1 MNADGTF
8 DMTQQFD
15 VVVVGGGPGGYIA
28 AIRAAQLGLSV
39 ACVDAWT
46 VAGGKPSLGG
56 TCLNVGCIPSKA
68 LLESS
73 ENYERARHQFA
84 EHGVLVDKVTLDLSR
99 MLSRK
104 DKIVAQ
110 FTGGVAYLFKKNKV
124 TAFHGVGSFTGP
136 VEGGFALQVTA
147 PQGEAI
153 ALSARHVIVAT
164 GSVPRPIAV
173 APVDNTRI
181 LDNAGA
187 LAMSEVPARLGV
199 IGAGVIGL
207 EMGSVW
213 KRLGSEVTLLE
224 ALDEFLPAADSQ
236 VAGEALKI
244 LTRDQGLDIRL
255 GAKVTRVER
264 KGKQLKVYYSR
275 SDGDGVL
282 EVDKLVVAVGR
293 MPNTAGLNLEA
304 VGVKV
309 DARGFIEVDPNCR
322 TGVAGI
328 WAVGD
333 VVRGPM
339 LAHKAEEEGVAVAE
353 QIAGQHGHVDFN
365 TIPWV
370 IYTAPELAWVGQNE
384 QQLRA
389 RNVAYRVGTFPFA
402 ANGRARSLGE
412 TRGFVK
418 VLADAATD
426 RLLGVHILGPFASE
440 LITEAVVAME
450 FGACSEDLAR
460 IVHAHP
466 SLAEVVH
473 EAALAVDGRALNL

>member
-104 DKIVAQ
+104 DRIVGQ

-136 VEGGFALQVTA
+136 VEGGFALQVTT

-153 ALSARHVIVAT
+153 ALAARHVIVAT

-304 VGVKV
+304 VGVTV